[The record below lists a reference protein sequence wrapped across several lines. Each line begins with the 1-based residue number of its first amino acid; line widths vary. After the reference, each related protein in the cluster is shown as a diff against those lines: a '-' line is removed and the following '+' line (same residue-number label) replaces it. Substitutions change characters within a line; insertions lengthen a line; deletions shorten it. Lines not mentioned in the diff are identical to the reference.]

1 MTTLETVL
9 LALVVILGALVLL
22 LFISF
27 WSVDDKIEKLNDSIH
42 VMEQDNINKHV
53 EQHNT
58 LVEYINGVYKSIYDM
73 EILIDKQKIDIK
85 NLKDNKIDKSYED
98 IELEEL
104 ERYCP
109 IIDKSVQDRINSMK
123 RD

>member
-1 MTTLETVL
+1 MTTLEIVL
-9 LALVVILGALVLL
+9 LVLVIILGALVLL

-27 WSVDDKIEKLNDSIH
+27 CAVDDEIEKLNNSIR

-58 LVEYINGVYKSIYDM
+58 FVDYIDGVYKSIYDM
-73 EILIDKQKIDIK
+73 ANLIDKQKIDIK

-98 IELEEL
+98 IELEEV

-109 IIDKSVQDRINSMK
+109 IIDKAVQDRINSMK